1 MLVILGGVLV
11 RIALNVFFPG
21 FLRVLGDRVEL
32 STAVTSFKRLKE
44 GLFLLQNSM
53 DPYAGGPFHASPLLL
68 YLISIFPPSNLVY
81 SVVFALL
88 DGYAAWNLAEIAK
101 RRPKQSFSPSFT
113 AAVYLFNP
121 FTMLGTLARST
132 LSFTNAAI
140 IISVSAA
147 VRQRPVQAAAF
158 LALATC
164 LSWYPIYLFFPLC
177 VICLQYDHR
186 AKSIVRY
193 MCLAF
198 CAFIGVFLVLEYLP
212 LGSWGFLQHQ
222 IDTQLFLSDLTAPNL
237 GLWWYFFIEM
247 FDGFRPFFLGAF
259 QLFIAIFPA
268 PLTIRF
274 PHHPL
279 FVVAA
284 LVGLMAIFKPYPEV
298 SDVGLYFSLLVL
310 NRRICELLEFWLVT
324 GLGLLY
330 CSALAP
336 TFFNLWIE
344 IGSGNANFFYAITL
358 VYALVMVVSI
368 ADATWSALRDDY
380 DGGRATNLTQI

>member
-1 MLVILGGVLV
+1 MLVILAGILV

-21 FLRVLGDRVEL
+21 LPRVLGDRVEL

-44 GLFLLQNSM
+44 GLFLLNNSM

-68 YLISIFPPSNLVY
+68 YFFSLLPSNELVY
-81 SVVFALL
+81 STLFALL
-88 DGYAAWNLAEIAK
+88 DGYAAWKLSEVAT
-101 RRPKQSFSPSFT
+101 RRPKQSFSAEFT

-121 FTMLGTLARST
+121 FTMLASLARST
-132 LSFTNAAI
+132 LAFTNTAI
-140 IISVSAA
+140 IASIAAA
-147 VRQRPVQAAAF
+147 VGQKPVQAAAL

-164 LSWYPIYLFFPLC
+164 FSWYPIYLLWPLC
-177 VICLQYDHR
+177 VVSLQHDHR
-186 AKSIVRY
+186 VKSIMRY
-193 MCLAF
+193 TCIAF
-198 CAFIGVFLVLEYLP
+198 CIFVATFVFLEYLP
-212 LGSWGFLQHQ
+212 LGTWSFLRHQ
-222 IDTQLFLSDLTAPNL
+222 VDTQLLLSDLTSPNL

-259 QLFIAIFPA
+259 QLFIALFPA
-268 PLTIRF
+268 PFTIRF

-284 LVGLMAIFKPYPEV
+284 LVGIMAIFKPYPEV
-298 SDVGLYFSLLVL
+298 SDVGLYFSILAL
-310 NRRICELLEFWLVT
+310 NRRVCELIEYWLIT

-336 TFFNLWIE
+336 TFFNLWID

-358 VYALVMVVSI
+358 VYSLVMVISL
-368 ADATWSALRDDY
+368 ADATWSAIREDY
-380 DGGRATNLTQI
+380 DGGRANNLTQI